1 MDRLRY
7 FVDVTHVNT
16 QTVVKA
22 YGLHWIVEFRGV
34 KTEEDTEN
42 QIDAVL
48 KMISTAMNWFKIR
61 YRLSTD

>member
-22 YGLHWIVEFRGV
+22 YG
-34 KTEEDTEN
+34 
-42 QIDAVL
+42 
-48 KMISTAMNWFKIR
+48 
-61 YRLSTD
+61 